1 MQNTSYQRRRH
12 LGSTSASLERGATQ
26 QRVEAENFLWTST
39 REGDKDT
46 GQIWRRAV
54 GILIVA
60 IPLVLTKVEIIIVG
74 QSGNPNC
81 CYSFGPDQSGNPNC
95 CYSLGLTKVGIL
107 IVADPRVL
115 TKVGI
120 LIDAIP

>member
-1 MQNTSYQRRRH
+1 MHNHVNTHVRIDSHHGEIRGTSYPLMQNTSYQRRRH

-60 IPLVLTKVEIIIVG
+60 IP
-74 QSGNPNC
+74 
-81 CYSFGPDQSGNPNC
+81 
-95 CYSLGLTKVGIL
+95 
-107 IVADPRVL
+107 
-115 TKVGI
+115 
-120 LIDAIP
+120 